1 MGRSLSQLI
10 TRLDALLLVL
20 KSCKGITCIKPWDV
34 LQPDGSVSNL
44 REALE
49 ERYDAL
55 YGEQPGVSF
64 DWCADGYIIAAEGA
78 QVPLTT
84 RYGLPWDAWV

>member
-1 MGRSLSQLI
+1 
-10 TRLDALLLVL
+10 LDALLLVL
-20 KSCKGITCIKPWDV
+20 KSCQGVTCIKPWNV

-44 REALE
+44 REALDE
-49 ERYDAL
+49 GFDAF
-55 YGEQPGVSF
+55 YGGQPGVSF
-64 DWCADGYIIAAEGA
+64 DWCANGYIIAAEGA